1 MKLLDIRTVFLLLGV
16 LYIVLPI
23 TVFLLLKDN
32 RHSAVKLWCAG
43 GLLVGFGMVFLG
55 LRPLLEERTSGFF
68 IYTLGNAL
76 TVAGYTM
83 RVQSLRID
91 IQKPIPNYLWIGSI
105 FLFILLFEVARSDI
119 GSTALRMVI
128 AYFWIGINMF
138 FLAGAARQYE
148 QKFMASPMRFIW
160 ISYYLL
166 STTLLV
172 RSLLL
177 WMGLEDPTPF
187 KNSIPNTLVML
198 LGLLTVIYSN
208 LAYVGVMLVRAEKE
222 SAASAQRNA
231 KLLTALNKQ
240 TKVIKDLMRVQA
252 FSVVGTYGSTVVHE
266 VLQPL
271 TAMRFA
277 LENLKMHLLRL
288 SQDKVTQDRID
299 AVDSSAARAISVIEN
314 LRNFIVER
322 EVQVGPVSLNS
333 IIREVLE
340 ITASRAAGMGV
351 QITLNITDKITV
363 LADAHQLQRV
373 LFNIVN
379 NALDAIERNPSN
391 LTLKQILIDTKYV
404 QQKQFV
410 LIKVIDTGVGLQ
422 AKDQAEI
429 FEWLSS
435 SSSKG
440 MGVGLALSRMLVESW
455 HGHISAYNA
464 DPNIDGLTG
473 AVFELKLKS
482 A

>member
-1 MKLLDIRTVFLLLGV
+1 MMLFDIRTTFLLVGL
-16 LYIVLPI
+16 LYILLPI
-23 TVFLLLKDN
+23 TVYLLLKEN
-32 RHSAVKLWCAG
+32 RQSAVKLWCAG
-43 GLLVGFGMVFLG
+43 GLVVGFGMIFLG
-55 LRPLLEERTSGFF
+55 LRPLLEAYTSDFF
-68 IYTLGNAL
+68 VYTAGNAL
-76 TVAGYTM
+76 MVAGYTM

-91 IQKPIPNYLWIGSI
+91 VQKPMPNHLWIGSI
-105 FLFILLFEVARSDI
+105 FAFTALFEVARSDI
-119 GSTALRMVI
+119 GSTVFRITTAYVWLGVI
-128 AYFWIGINMF
+128 M
-138 FLAGAARQYE
+138 LLLVKAARQYE
-148 QKFMASPMRFIW
+148 QKFLVSPMRFIW
-160 ISYYLL
+160 VSYFLL
-166 STTLLV
+166 AVTIFV
-172 RSLLL
+172 RTILL
-177 WMGLEDPTPF
+177 WIGLEDPVPF
-187 KNSIPNTLVML
+187 KSSISNTIVMV

-222 SAASAQRNA
+222 SATSAQKST
-231 KLLTALNKQ
+231 KLLNALHKQ

-277 LENLKMHLLRL
+277 LENLKMHVLRL

>member
-1 MKLLDIRTVFLLLGV
+1 MLIDVRTAYFILGL
-16 LYIVLPI
+16 LYIILPLTVL
-23 TVFLLLKDN
+23 LLLKD
-32 RHSAVKLWCAG
+32 HKTIPVKFWCFG
-43 GLLVGFGMVFLG
+43 GLMAGLGMLTLG
-55 LRPLLEERTSGFF
+55 LRPFLEGKVHGLIT
-68 IYTLGNAL
+68 YTLPNAMM
-76 TVAGYTM
+76 VIGYSM
-83 RVQSLRID
+83 RAHSLQLD
-91 IQKPIPNYLWIGSI
+91 IQKPIQKEWFIASI
-105 FLFILLFEVARSDI
+105 ALFLVFFELARSPL
-119 GSTALRMVI
+119 GTVQARMIVS
-128 AYFWIGINMF
+128 YFWIGATI
-138 FLAGAARQYE
+138 FLLAKAAYGYE
-148 QKFMASPMRFIW
+148 KKFAITQIRFIW
-160 ISYYLL
+160 VTYFILAIVLIFKAFLL
-166 STTLLV
+166 ALNVEKALPFDNTFSNGLIIMFATL
-172 RSLLL
+172 S
-177 WMGLEDPTPF
+177 
-187 KNSIPNTLVML
+187 
-198 LGLLTVIYSN
+198 VIYSN
-208 LAYVGVMLVRAEKE
+208 LAYVGIMLARAEIE
-222 SAASAQRNA
+222 GAHSAKKNTR
-231 KLLTALNKQ
+231 LLTALNKQ

-440 MGVGLALSRMLVESW
+440 MGVGLALSRILVESW